1 MTGIPQID
9 VTDVTDDATLLD
21 VREPDEWQAGHAPG
35 AVLIPLRDLP
45 GRLAEVA
52 AMGEGTLAIVC
63 RSGHRSGQ
71 ATAWLTRQ
79 GYDVTNVAGGMQ
91 AWQRAG
97 KAMVT
102 ESGAE
107 PRVA

>member
-1 MTGIPQID
+1 MNGIPEID
-9 VTDVTDDATLLD
+9 VHALPDDATLLD
-21 VREPDEWQAGHAPG
+21 VREPDEWQAGHAPA
-35 AVLIPLRDLP
+35 AVLIPLRDVP
-45 GRLAEVA
+45 GRLAEIA
-52 AMGEGTLAIVC
+52 GMSTETLAIVC

-97 KAMVT
+97 KAMVS
-102 ESGAE
+102 EAGE